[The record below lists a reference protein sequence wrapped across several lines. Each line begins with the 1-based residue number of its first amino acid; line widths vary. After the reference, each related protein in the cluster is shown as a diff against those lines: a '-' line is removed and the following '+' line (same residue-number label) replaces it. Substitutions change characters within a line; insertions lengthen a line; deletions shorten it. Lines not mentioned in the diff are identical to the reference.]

1 MLVVS
6 PRSSISSAL
15 PTSLSQSCS
24 SLGMHLPCLT
34 SQTVFSGQQWM
45 WSEQQTALARGQQ
58 AHSPCCSAWQQVWPD
73 EQVSSGHSSSALSAS
88 TELEEDELDD
98 DELDEDELDEDEL
111 EETRSSAS
119 SALPTNLSQSF
130 SSLGMH
136 LPCLTSQTVFSGQQ
150 WMWSEQQ
157 TALARGQQAHSPCCS
172 AWQQV
177 WPDEQ
182 VSSGHSSS
190 ALSAST
196 ELEDD
201 ELEDDELDEDEL
213 DEDELE
219 ETVSRSSASSALPTN
234 LSQICSS
241 LGMHLPCLTSQTVFS
256 GQQWM

>member
-88 TELEEDELDD
+88 TELEEDELED
-98 DELDEDELDEDEL
+98 DELDEDEDELDEDEL

-190 ALSAST
+190 ALSTST
-196 ELEDD
+196 ELEVDEVDEEVD
-201 ELEDDELDEDEL
+201 ELVDEDSDSIVASL
-213 DEDELE
+213 MGLE
-219 ETVSRSSASSALPTN
+219 ISS
-234 LSQICSS
+234 SQRCSS
-241 LGMHLPCLTSQTVFS
+241 VGMHLPCLTSQTVF
-256 GQQWM
+256 